1 VSELKDGIS
10 IGIKDSMKS
19 GDKVRLSTLRLLSA
33 AIKNKEVELLHELS
47 DDEVRDVAVKEAK
60 RRKESIEA
68 YRAGNRPE
76 LVAKEEGELE
86 ILKAFL
92 PEQLSEAEVDA
103 LIAEAVAVTG
113 ATSAKE
119 MGKVIGQV
127 MAKAKGK
134 VDGSLVQARVKARLD
149 ADQG

>member
-1 VSELKDGIS
+1 
-10 IGIKDSMKS
+10 MKS

-47 DDEVRDVAVKEAK
+47 DEEIRDVAVKEAK

-68 YRAGNRPE
+68 YQAGNRPE
-76 LVAKEEGELE
+76 LVAKERAELE
-86 ILKAFL
+86 ILQVYL

-103 LIAEAVAVTG
+103 LIDEAIASTG

-119 MGKVIGQV
+119 MGKVMGQV

-134 VDGSLVQARVKARLD
+134 VDGSVVQARVKAKLG
-149 ADQG
+149 AE

>member
-1 VSELKDGIS
+1 MSELKEGIS
-10 IGIKDSMKS
+10 AGIRDSMKS

-47 DDEVRDVAVKEAK
+47 DEEIRDVAVKEAK

-68 YRAGNRPE
+68 YQAGNRPE
-76 LVAKEEGELE
+76 LVAKERAELE
-86 ILKAFL
+86 ILQVYL

-103 LIAEAVAVTG
+103 LIDEAIASTG

-119 MGKVIGQV
+119 MGKVMGQV
-127 MAKAKGK
+127 MAAAKGQADGTVVQALVKAKLGA
-134 VDGSLVQARVKARLD
+134 G
-149 ADQG
+149 

>member
-1 VSELKDGIS
+1 MSELKEGIAA
-10 IGIKDSMKS
+10 GIKESMKS

-76 LVAKEEGELE
+76 LVAKEQSELE

-92 PEQLSEAEVDA
+92 PEQLPDAEVDA
-103 LIAEAVAVTG
+103 LIDEAIAATG

-119 MGKVIGQV
+119 MGKVMGQV

-134 VDGSLVQARVKARLD
+134 VDGTVVQARVKAKLD
-149 ADQG
+149 PE

>member
-1 VSELKDGIS
+1 MSELKEGIGA
-10 IGIKDSMKS
+10 GIKESMKA

-47 DDEVRDVAVKEAK
+47 DEEVRDVAVKEAK

-76 LVAKEEGELE
+76 LVAKEEAELE

-92 PEQLSEAEVDA
+92 PEQLSDAEVDD
-103 LIAEAVAVTG
+103 LIDEAIAATG
-113 ATSAKE
+113 AMSAKE
-119 MGKVIGQV
+119 MGKVMGQV

-134 VDGSLVQARVKARLD
+134 VDGTVVQARVKAKLD
-149 ADQG
+149 PE